1 MSNELSIRQQLE
13 QTPAA
18 NIANLP
24 SVQQRFTQL
33 YKTFN
38 VSDGSA
44 AYEAEKFHFAKIVKS
59 SEKLSACTKLSLY
72 GCFLDMAVNG
82 LSFDPA
88 MKHAY
93 LVPFAAKVKVN
104 GKEIWEQRAQLQISG
119 IGELALRVQQ
129 QQIKYA
135 DNPVLVYDCDY
146 FSMGTK
152 DNHLFVSHDVKLPR
166 VENAMITACYL
177 RITRNDDSI
186 DYKVLTMP
194 EIDQLK
200 KFSKDPESKA
210 WTIGL
215 PGMVQAKTIKHAFRT
230 YPKLRSMQ
238 MTKFSALESDTIDAP
253 ADEVDIYKL
262 DDTQVTGSTP
272 IIAALQPAARRT
284 PTRSTENMEDFA
296 EQITFADQGE
306 QVTHDDDNF

>member
-13 QTPAA
+13 KTPAA
-18 NIANLP
+18 NIASLP
-24 SVQQRFTQL
+24 SVQERFMQL

-38 VSDGSA
+38 ITGGSA
-44 AYEAEKFHFAKIVKS
+44 AYEAEKFHFAKIVKN

-72 GCFLDMAVNG
+72 GCFLDMGVNG

-93 LVPFAAKVKVN
+93 LVPFSASVKVN
-104 GKEIWEQRAQLQISG
+104 GKDVWEQRAQLQISG
-119 IGELALRVQQ
+119 IGELALRVKS

-135 DNPVLVYDCDY
+135 DNPVLVYDCDL

-152 DNHLFVSHDVKLPR
+152 DNSLFISHDVKLPR
-166 VENAMITACYL
+166 AENAVIIACYL

-194 EIDQLK
+194 EIDQIK
-200 KFSKDPESKA
+200 KFSKDPNSKA

-215 PGMVQAKTIKHAFRT
+215 PGMVQSKTIKHAFRT
-230 YPKLRSMQ
+230 YPKLRTMQ
-238 MTKFSALESDTIDAP
+238 LTKFSALESETIDTT

-262 DDTQVTGSTP
+262 DDTHVTGSTP
-272 IIAALQPAARRT
+272 IAAALQPTAQRT
-284 PTRSTENMEDFA
+284 PNRSTENMEDFA
-296 EQITFADQGE
+296 EQNYAEAAND
-306 QVTHDDDNF
+306 VSHDDDNF